1 MSYDRGK
8 KRMNARTTSGREV
21 ENDGQRE
28 KKNKRKENEE
38 RTWIY
43 IHIHGEIEEK
53 KNYTAR
59 NQSEEKEGRKV
70 TDEY

>member
-53 KNYTAR
+53 RIIKQEI
-59 NQSEEKEGRKV
+59 NQKRKREEK
-70 TDEY
+70 